1 MKLKILKKFTDKNT
15 GELYTEGLII
25 DVKDKRGEELLAHPL
40 ELVEEILEP
49 IPVVDET
56 VTAPKAKRTKKSE

>member
-25 DVKDKRGEELLAHPL
+25 DVKDKRGEELLSHPL
-40 ELVEEILEP
+40 ELVEKIEEP
-49 IPVVDET
+49 KEET
-56 VTAPKAKRTKKSE
+56 TINDAPKAKRTKKSE